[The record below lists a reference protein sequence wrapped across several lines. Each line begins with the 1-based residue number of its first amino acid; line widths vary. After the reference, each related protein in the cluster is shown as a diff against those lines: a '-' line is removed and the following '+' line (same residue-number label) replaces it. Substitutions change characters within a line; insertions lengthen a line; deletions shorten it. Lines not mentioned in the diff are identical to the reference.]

1 MLTTFPKLP
10 QEQMQQIIQLVKA
23 IVKSVHPNKIIC
35 WGHRTTI
42 MSDWNCFSEEPNQ
55 EKEVHPTYDLLIIVD
70 EDEKRPEH
78 EIIQAAEQKVLLL
91 GCEVTVIV
99 QSLSAANKALENG
112 NRFISNV
119 YQNGILIYDRDGDP
133 LSVPSV
139 KPDLEIVRSK
149 IEADWNRCFDIA
161 QCFLKKAQYCF
172 DNGWYEQGTF
182 DLHQSAQHACMAI
195 LRAYSGYRS
204 TTHNLSR
211 LLGLIASFSYQ
222 PLAIFPCV
230 TKEETNLFNTLNRAY
245 SDARYNEKYLVP
257 KETALI
263 LLRRVE
269 DLLGIIQQLY
279 EGKRI
284 SLKSSHPISF
294 PLNAANES
302 V

>member
-10 QEQMQQIIQLVKA
+10 QEQLQQIIQLVKIIA
-23 IVKSVHPNKIIC
+23 KSVHPNKVIC
-35 WGHRTTI
+35 YGHRITI
-42 MSDWNCFSEEPNQ
+42 MSDWNCFSEERNQ
-55 EKEVHPTYDLLIIVD
+55 ENGVHPTYDLLLIVD
-70 EDEKRPEH
+70 EDEKLPEH
-78 EIIQAAEQKVLLL
+78 EIIQAVEQKVSPLD
-91 GCEVTVIV
+91 CDVTVVV

-119 YQNGILIYDRDGDP
+119 YQNGVLIYDRDGDP
-133 LSVPSV
+133 LSVPPV
-139 KPDLEIVRSK
+139 KSDLEMLRSK
-149 IEADWNRCFDIA
+149 IESDWNRCFDIA
-161 QCFLKKAQYCF
+161 QCFLKKARYCF
-172 DNGWYEQGTF
+172 DNGWYEQGAF

-222 PLAIFPCV
+222 PLAVFPCV

-245 SDARYNEKYLVP
+245 SDARYNEKYVVP

-279 EGKRI
+279 EEKRI